1 MAPSLPNHEIAVV
14 LPGGGARA
22 AYQVGA
28 LRAIAGIVGRR
39 NGQPFRIVCGTSAGA
54 INAATLAVHA
64 DSFRRGVARLLR
76 WWRDLEPGLVY
87 RGDFASVSSHGMRWL
102 ASVLIGAGGPK
113 RAAAMLDNA
122 PLRSLLE
129 SHLDLNRIDAQIR
142 GENLRAVSIN
152 ATSYTTGH
160 AVTFYQAEPAVAPWQ
175 RTRRRGEPASLTIE
189 HLLASTAIPFV
200 FPAERIGNDYF
211 ADGSV
216 RQIAPLS
223 PALHLGARRVLAI
236 AVGQFTG
243 QRVQP
248 GPSDTPSYPS
258 FAQVAGHA
266 LASIFLDNLGAD
278 LERLVRLNHVLALV
292 PHARQERHPEIAHI
306 DALVLSPS
314 LDIGAMAV
322 PHRDSLPRGVRY
334 LLHGFGSTE
343 GTGAALLSYL
353 MFDRGYTRALL
364 DLGYRDTMA
373 RREEIEA
380 FLAADGLRYQPLF
393 PPELA

>member
-1 MAPSLPNHEIAVV
+1 MPPPSPDHEIAV
-14 LPGGGARA
+14 LLGGGGARA

-28 LRAIAGIVGRR
+28 LRAVARILGRR
-39 NGQPFRIVCGTSAGA
+39 NGQPFRVICGTSAGA

-76 WWRDLEPGLVY
+76 WWRDIDPGLVY
-87 RGDFASVSSHGMRWL
+87 RADLASVSTHGMRWF

-113 RAAAMLDNA
+113 RAASMLDNT

-129 SHLDLNRIDAQIR
+129 SHLDLNRIDAHIR
-142 GENLRAVSIN
+142 DENLRALGIN

-160 AVTFYQAEPAVAPWQ
+160 AVTFYQGTPAVAPWQ
-175 RTRRRGEPASLTIE
+175 RTRRHGEPALMTID

-223 PALHLGARRVLAI
+223 PALHLGARRILVV

-243 QRVQP
+243 QQARPDP
-248 GPSDTPSYPS
+248 GKTPSYPS

-278 LERLVRLNHVLALV
+278 LERLHRLNNVIALV
-292 PHARQERHPEIAHI
+292 PRERQRRHPEIAHI

-334 LLHGFGSTE
+334 LLHGLGSTE

-353 MFDRGYTRALL
+353 MFDRRYTRALL
-364 DLGYRDTMA
+364 DLGYRDAMA
-373 RREEIEA
+373 RREEIDA

-393 PPELA
+393 PPELS

>member
-1 MAPSLPNHEIAVV
+1 MARSPPDHDIAVV

-28 LRAIAGIVGRR
+28 LRAVARILGRN
-39 NGQPFRIVCGTSAGA
+39 NGKPFRVICGTSAGA
-54 INAATLAVHA
+54 INAATLAVHG

-76 WWRDLEPGLVY
+76 WWRDIEPGLVY
-87 RGDFASVSSHGMRWL
+87 RADLASVSTHGMRWF
-102 ASVLIGAGGPK
+102 ASVLIGAGGPR
-113 RAAAMLDNA
+113 RAASMLDNT

-129 SHLDLNRIDAQIR
+129 SHLDLDRIDAHIR
-142 GENLRAVSIN
+142 SENLRALSIN

-160 AVTFYQAEPAVAPWQ
+160 AVTFYQAAPAVAPWQ
-175 RTRRRGEPASLTIE
+175 RTRRHGEPASMTID

-223 PALHLGARRVLAI
+223 PALHLGARRILVI

-243 QRVQP
+243 QQAHANP
-248 GPSDTPSYPS
+248 GKTPSYPS

-278 LERLVRLNHVLALV
+278 LERLQRLNHVIALV
-292 PHARQERHPEIAHI
+292 SRERQRHHPEIAHI

-314 LDIGAMAV
+314 LDLGAMAV

-334 LLHGFGSTE
+334 LLHGLGSTE

-353 MFDRGYTRALL
+353 MFDPRYTRALL
-364 DLGYRDTMA
+364 DLGYRDAMA
-373 RREEIEA
+373 RREEIDA

-393 PPELA
+393 PPELS